1 MILGKYC
8 RQNNCNRMSAN
19 ENISIRKS
27 VIRYYFVTHKKI
39 IYCESMT
46 YKDLFIFAGFQWVG
60 HDDKTYECMRR

>member
-1 MILGKYC
+1 
-8 RQNNCNRMSAN
+8 MSAN